1 MKTNK
6 QSIRK
11 EAEASSIN
19 IYARILSSY
28 TLGEGGGLS
37 DRLNGFQMDRKCGL

>member
-28 TLGEGGGLS
+28 TLGGGLS

>member
-28 TLGEGGGLS
+28 TLGGGGLS